1 MVDNNNKTR
10 LDVVKSMENKVQI
23 TPRNVVPLADA
34 HELVALANSIQ
45 SARDFVKC
53 QAVGK
58 LEMIAEQ
65 MEFLRKQAIEVLRKA
80 QHDNELHCVEC
91 KVKKVEISRK
101 ACHGLDPKIYF
112 LYQQCPAD
120 GGEPPQQKCQE
131 QQCRRRF
138 FSLISPDEWGGECAL
153 ARRQMHF
160 EGAYRLE
167 FDQSWSQVQ
176 QSAKDEAT
184 IETKMPNSG
193 SQKMQ
198 ILERVDRLL
207 QASSPS
213 SLMTA
218 SMALDRIEEAN

>member
-1 MVDNNNKTR
+1 MVDNNNKTW

-80 QHDNELHCVEC
+80 QHDNALHCVEC
-91 KVKKVEISRK
+91 KVKKV
-101 ACHGLDPKIYF
+101 YF
-112 LYQQCPAD
+112 LYQQCLGD
-120 GGEPPQQKCQE
+120 GGEPPQQKCQS

-138 FSLISPDEWGGECAL
+138 FSLISPNEWGGECAL

-167 FDQSWSQVQ
+167 FDQSWSRVQ
-176 QSAKDEAT
+176 QNAT
-184 IETKMPNSG
+184 DKATTQTQMPNSG

-207 QASSPS
+207 QASSS
-213 SLMTA
+213 NSLMTA
-218 SMALDRIEEAN
+218 STELDGIEEAN

>member
-1 MVDNNNKTR
+1 MVDNNSKTR

-65 MEFLRKQAIEVLRKA
+65 MEFLRKV
-80 QHDNELHCVEC
+80 
-91 KVKKVEISRK
+91 
-101 ACHGLDPKIYF
+101 YF
-112 LYQQCPAD
+112 LYQQCPVGAGAD
-120 GGEPPQQKCQE
+120 DGEPPQQKCQE

-153 ARRQMHF
+153 ACRQMHF

-167 FDQSWSQVQ
+167 FDQSWSRVQ
-176 QSAKDEAT
+176 QNATDEAT
-184 IETKMPNSG
+184 TKTKMPNSG

-207 QASSPS
+207 QASSFS

-218 SMALDRIEEAN
+218 SMELDGI

>member
-1 MVDNNNKTR
+1 MVDNNSKTR

-23 TPRNVVPLADA
+23 TARNVVPLADA

-65 MEFLRKQAIEVLRKA
+65 MEFLRKV
-80 QHDNELHCVEC
+80 
-91 KVKKVEISRK
+91 
-101 ACHGLDPKIYF
+101 YF

-120 GGEPPQQKCQE
+120 GGEPSQQKWKE
-131 QQCRRRF
+131 QQCCRRF

-153 ARRQMHF
+153 AGRQMHF

-167 FDQSWSQVQ
+167 FDQSWSRVQ
-176 QSAKDEAT
+176 QNATDEAT

-207 QASSPS
+207 QGSSSS

-218 SMALDRIEEAN
+218 SMELDGD

>member
-1 MVDNNNKTR
+1 MVDNNSKTR

-91 KVKKVEISRK
+91 KVKKV
-101 ACHGLDPKIYF
+101 YF

-120 GGEPPQQKCQE
+120 GGESPQQKCQE

-153 ARRQMHF
+153 AGRQMHF

-167 FDQSWSQVQ
+167 FDQSWSRVQ
-176 QSAKDEAT
+176 QNATDEAT

-198 ILERVDRLL
+198 ILERVDKLL
-207 QASSPS
+207 QASSSS

-218 SMALDRIEEAN
+218 SMELDGIEEAN